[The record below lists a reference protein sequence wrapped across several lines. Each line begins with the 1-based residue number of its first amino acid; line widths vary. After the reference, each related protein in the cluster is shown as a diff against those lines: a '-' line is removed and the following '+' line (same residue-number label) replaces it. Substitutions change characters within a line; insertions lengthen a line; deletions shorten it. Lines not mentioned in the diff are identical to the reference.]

1 MPRRETG
8 IPKEWERNVDKPF
21 NAQIVSV
28 HTGIMVLLHNKAFI
42 FSCDAQFF
50 LLRILTVTHCNI
62 GEMREMD
69 WFSMEFP
76 KAE

>member
-28 HTGIMVLLHNKAFI
+28 HTGIMVLLHNISKHLYFLVTNN
-42 FSCDAQFF
+42 FF
-50 LLRILTVTHCNI
+50 GYEC
-62 GEMREMD
+62 
-69 WFSMEFP
+69 
-76 KAE
+76 